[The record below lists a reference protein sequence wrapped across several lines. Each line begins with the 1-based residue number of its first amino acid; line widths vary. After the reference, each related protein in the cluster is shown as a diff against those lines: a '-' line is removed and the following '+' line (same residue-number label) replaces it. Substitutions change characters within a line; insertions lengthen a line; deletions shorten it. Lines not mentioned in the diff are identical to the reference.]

1 MEIGV
6 VALFILITLGILFV
20 EKTEVGSKFAEWGLK
35 NLCGIDLN
43 EMED

>member
-1 MEIGV
+1 MEIG
-6 VALFILITLGILFV
+6 ALAILIIISLVICWSEGT
-20 EKTEVGSKFAEWGLK
+20 KTGRKFTEWGLK